1 MQEKYSASE
10 WATMEGGHSLDTP
23 KEDAPFSF
31 IKDIHE
37 ARMLRDDKNARVLT
51 YTDCCERLY
60 LSLLC
65 LEMMRHY
72 PKYNTFVKTYAKTT
86 TNKNNYN
93 IFRMFSTDV
102 HNFIYFVVGDDDAM
116 DKLKDPG
123 AAKLIRT
130 KTQLSTMA
138 LNRYLSQLA
147 HNTEPTGVSQLFIK
161 VERELN
167 IKNSEY
173 KSIRRLVTNIQGVS
187 NIERGTFTTRLLYAV
202 RAKLRASDL
211 ISDFEKFVKDK
222 GLETKDVKDNEP
234 TVSVPDLVPT
244 TLGLQYYRLLVGP
257 GKIMQAKRFLD
268 AVQAKQSVP
277 NTFVDGYLPII
288 KMIDDIV
295 GAGPTYVQNLR
306 VLAQR
311 AKKHRK

>member
-1 MQEKYSASE
+1 M
-10 WATMEGGHSLDTP
+10 ME
-23 KEDAPFSF
+23 F
-31 IKDIHE
+31 IKQEVYE
-37 ARMLRDDKNARVLT
+37 ARMLRDENNARVLT

-65 LEMMRHY
+65 LELMRHY
-72 PKYNTFVKTYAKTT
+72 PKYSSIVKSYAART
-86 TNKNNYN
+86 TNKNNYSM
-93 IFRMFSTDV
+93 FRMFSTDL
-102 HNFIYFVVGDDDAM
+102 HNFIYMVTGDDDAM
-116 DKLKDPG
+116 DKLKDPK
-123 AAKLIRT
+123 AAKIIRA
-130 KTQLSTMA
+130 KTTLPTNA

-147 HNTEPTGVSQLFIK
+147 NNTQPSSVSELFIK
-161 VERELN
+161 LERNLQ

-173 KSIRRLVTNIQGVS
+173 KSIRRLITNIQTVS
-187 NIERGTFTTRLLYAV
+187 TIERQTFTTRLVFAV
-202 RAKLRASDL
+202 RAKLRSSDL

-222 GLETKDVKDNEP
+222 ELETKGVKDNEP